1 MAALCGFMFG
11 ALRNLWPFQVDLTP
25 EIEKFKLELTANG
38 AKYFQ
43 EFKENL
49 LKGIDYYRKTAEKFV
64 ETKRTR
70 FLEDLR
76 AQKEAL
82 EQLFASLP
90 LEKMAEATG

>member
-1 MAALCGFMFG
+1 MFIKEMSLNIEF
-11 ALRNLWPFQVDLTP
+11 LRS
-25 EIEKFKLELTANG
+25 EIEKFRLELSTNG

-49 LKGIDYYRKTAEKFV
+49 LNGMEYYRKTAEEFV

-76 AQKEAL
+76 TQKEAI

-90 LEKMAEATG
+90 LEKIADTTG